1 MGETTAVEAY
11 NWIVENAGASLP
23 TRDEVDG
30 YKVDELLSLGTKGA
44 LLNSESEVG
53 LTNGVGNIFAGNRP
67 LDTDNDGIPDAW
79 EEANGLDKNDPTD
92 AVKMAANGYLNI
104 ENYINSIDGPVMDYV
119 KYPTNVQ
126 LSSLGTDN
134 DSIK

>member
-1 MGETTAVEAY
+1 M
-11 NWIVENAGASLP
+11 
-23 TRDEVDG
+23 
-30 YKVDELLSLGTKGA
+30 
-44 LLNSESEVG
+44 LNSESEVG

-104 ENYINSIDGPVMDYV
+104 EI
-119 KYPTNVQ
+119 T
-126 LSSLGTDN
+126 
-134 DSIK
+134 